1 MSFPVDRG
9 ANRFGVRPPGSSGEA
24 QMAIPDIDTALEWQ
38 GRAVL
43 DRSGERIGKLD
54 EFFLDAETGLPAWGG
69 GASGLFGRRR
79 SLVPLSEAE
88 PAGEDELRVPFDKD
102 HVLAAPQ
109 ADPDVELPP
118 EEEEALYRH
127 YGLAYTTGEDPER
140 TGAVREAGSE
150 EEAGERPAEDE
161 GGAVVRSEEEVDV
174 HPEARPRERV
184 RLKKYVVTEHVT
196 KTVPVRREKLAVERE
211 PVGDEPAEQDPPNR

>member
-1 MSFPVDRG
+1 
-9 ANRFGVRPPGSSGEA
+9 
-24 QMAIPDIDTALEWQ
+24 MAAPDIDTALEWQ

-54 EFFLDAETGLPAWGG
+54 EFFLDAETDLPAWG
-69 GASGLFGRRR
+69 AVTSGLFGRRR

-88 PAGEDELRVPFDKD
+88 PAGEDELQVPFDKD
-102 HVLAAPQ
+102 QVLAAPQ
-109 ADPDVELPP
+109 ADPDVELSP

-127 YGLAYTTGEDPER
+127 YDLGYPTGEGAER
-140 TGAVREAGSE
+140 TGAEREVGAEPAAAGDQPAE
-150 EEAGERPAEDE
+150 EES
-161 GGAVVRSEEEVDV
+161 GGLVRSEEEVDV
-174 HPEARPRERV
+174 RPEARPRERV

-211 PVGDEPAEQDPPNR
+211 PVGDEPAGEPAEQEPENR

>member
-1 MSFPVDRG
+1 
-9 ANRFGVRPPGSSGEA
+9 
-24 QMAIPDIDTALEWQ
+24 MAAPDIDTALEWQ

-54 EFFLDAETGLPAWGG
+54 EFFLDAETDLPAWG
-69 GASGLFGRRR
+69 AVTSGLFGRRR

-109 ADPDVELPP
+109 ADPDVDLSP
-118 EEEEALYRH
+118 EEEEALFRH
-127 YGLAYTTGEDPER
+127 YGLAWEDAER
-140 TGAVREAGSE
+140 AGAQREAGGR
-150 EEAGERPAEDE
+150 EEAGEQRAEDE
-161 GGAVVRSEEEVDV
+161 GGELVRSEEEVDV
-174 HPEARPRERV
+174 RPEARPRERV

-211 PVGDEPAEQDPPNR
+211 PVGDEPGDEPAGQEPQNR

>member
-1 MSFPVDRG
+1 
-9 ANRFGVRPPGSSGEA
+9 
-24 QMAIPDIDTALEWQ
+24 MAAPDIDTALEWQ

-54 EFFLDAETGLPAWGG
+54 EFFLDAETDLPAWG
-69 GASGLFGRRR
+69 AVTSGLFGRRR

-109 ADPDVELPP
+109 ADPDVELSP
-118 EEEEALYRH
+118 EEEETLYRH
-127 YGLAYTTGEDPER
+127 YGLAHSTAEDAER
-140 TGAVREAGSE
+140 AGAEREAGGR
-150 EEAGERPAEDE
+150 EEAGEQRAEDE
-161 GGAVVRSEEEVDV
+161 GGELVRSEEEVDV
-174 HPEARPRERV
+174 RPEARPRERV

-211 PVGDEPAEQDPPNR
+211 PVGDEPGDEPAGQEPQNR

>member
-1 MSFPVDRG
+1 
-9 ANRFGVRPPGSSGEA
+9 
-24 QMAIPDIDTALEWQ
+24 MAAPDIDTALEWQ

-54 EFFLDAETGLPAWGG
+54 EFFLDAETDLPAWG
-69 GASGLFGRRR
+69 AVTSGLFGRRR

-109 ADPDVELPP
+109 ADPDVELSP
-118 EEEEALYRH
+118 EEEETLYGH
-127 YGLAYTTGEDPER
+127 YGLAHSTAEDAER
-140 TGAVREAGSE
+140 AGAEREAGGR
-150 EEAGERPAEDE
+150 EEAGEQRAEDE
-161 GGAVVRSEEEVDV
+161 GGELVRSEEEVDV
-174 HPEARPRERV
+174 RPEARPRERV

-211 PVGDEPAEQDPPNR
+211 PVGDEPGDEPAGQEPQNR

>member
-1 MSFPVDRG
+1 
-9 ANRFGVRPPGSSGEA
+9 
-24 QMAIPDIDTALEWQ
+24 MAPPDIDTALEWQ

-43 DRSGERIGKLD
+43 DRSRERIGKLD
-54 EFFLDAETGLPAWGG
+54 EFFLDAETDLPAWG
-69 GASGLFGRRR
+69 AVTSGLFGRRR

-88 PAGEDELRVPFDKD
+88 PAGEDELQVPFDKD

-109 ADPDVELPP
+109 ADPDVELSP

-127 YGLAYTTGEDPER
+127 YDLGYSTEGGE
-140 TGAVREAGSE
+140 
-150 EEAGERPAEDE
+150 EDE
-161 GGAVVRSEEEVDV
+161 GGGMVRSEEEVDV
-174 HPEARPRERV
+174 RPEARPRERV

-211 PVGDEPAEQDPPNR
+211 PVDDEPGDEPGQYPQSR